1 MDPCDI
7 CPSFSGLFPIIRILI
22 EFEIRLKYE
31 ELWFKICLT
40 DHNEI
45 LGWIYYEQEH
55 YKFQLNLEFDQNIV
69 HETGAWDGKITM

>member
-31 ELWFKICLT
+31 ELWFKIWLT

-55 YKFQLNLEFDQNIV
+55 YKF
-69 HETGAWDGKITM
+69 